1 MIDILTGGNNS
12 NDSLYGGNG
21 TDTFAFDNYKGG
33 VDTIYDFNATNE
45 IIQVSHY
52 SFDRNLPRGSL
63 QKNQFTLGT
72 SATTSEERFIYNG
85 ATGALYFD
93 KDGSATGFSQ
103 VQFAQLSTGL
113 SLTNN
118 NFVVGS

>member
-1 MIDILTGGNNS
+1 MP
-12 NDSLYGGNG
+12 
-21 TDTFAFDNYKGG
+21 F
-33 VDTIYDFNATNE
+33 
-45 IIQVSHY
+45 
-52 SFDRNLPRGSL
+52 
-63 QKNQFTLGT
+63 
-72 SATTSEERFIYNG
+72 

-118 NFVVGS
+118 NFVVGG